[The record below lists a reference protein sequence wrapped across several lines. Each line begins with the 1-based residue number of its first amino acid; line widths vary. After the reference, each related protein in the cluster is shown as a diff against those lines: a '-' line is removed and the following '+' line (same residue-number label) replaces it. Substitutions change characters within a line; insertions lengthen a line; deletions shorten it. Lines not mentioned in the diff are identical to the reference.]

1 MIGST
6 VLVVSQSG
14 PASDLTIWISLAL
27 VIGVVMLVLW
37 DDRRPK

>member
-6 VLVVSQSG
+6 IVVVSRSG
-14 PASDLTIWISLAL
+14 AASDLTVWISLAL
-27 VIGVVMLVLW
+27 IVGVVLLVLW

>member
-6 VLVVSQSG
+6 VLVVLLNG
-14 PASDLTIWISLAL
+14 PVSDLTVWISLAL
-27 VIGVVMLVLW
+27 VIGVVVLVLW